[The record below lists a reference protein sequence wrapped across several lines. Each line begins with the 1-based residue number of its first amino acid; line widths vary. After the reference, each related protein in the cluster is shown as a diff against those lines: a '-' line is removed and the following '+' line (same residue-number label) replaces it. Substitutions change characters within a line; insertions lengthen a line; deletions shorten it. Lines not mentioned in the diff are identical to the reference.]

1 MLTSQFRNVYT
12 TFSGSIFNE
21 HSNKNKILSKIM
33 EDNYSKN
40 DIVHILPF

>member
-12 TFSGSIFNE
+12 TFNGSIFNE

-40 DIVHILPF
+40 DTVYILPF